1 MVLLAHGVLL
11 YDYFTWRKVK
21 KKGKKKNKNVFHGSG
36 GTLNVIYRT
45 AA

>member
-21 KKGKKKNKNVFHGSG
+21 KKKKTKTKTFFMVAEAR
-36 GTLNVIYRT
+36 YM
-45 AA
+45 